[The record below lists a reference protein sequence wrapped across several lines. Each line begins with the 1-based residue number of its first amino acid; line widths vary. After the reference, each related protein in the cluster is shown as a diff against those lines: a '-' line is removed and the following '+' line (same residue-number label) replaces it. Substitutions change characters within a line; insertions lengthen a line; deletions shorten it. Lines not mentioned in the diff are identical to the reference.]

1 MLFDMLS
8 KFYSPF
14 AARICFAILSIT
26 AFPIQNRPK
35 KLSQFSTMSIHPNTS
50 PRGVHGPYINKLWLL
65 LRFPHLSVTA
75 CLNSVTLS
83 GKIFRRL
90 REQQRKGGLCSF
102 SWLLRLWLLG
112 SSTGT
117 AGIARTRVVLVVA
130 ERMARSFPKRL
141 LNKHCPSWFSELCQR
156 RRKEC
161 SL

>member
-1 MLFDMLS
+1 MCEVES
-8 KFYSPF
+8 SNKFYTTVFQNASSPC

-26 AFPIQNRPK
+26 AFPIQNRPP

-117 AGIARTRVVLVVA
+117 AGVARTRVVLVVA
-130 ERMARSFPKRL
+130 AHGAL
-141 LNKHCPSWFSELCQR
+141 FSEEIVEQTL
-156 RRKEC
+156 
-161 SL
+161 S